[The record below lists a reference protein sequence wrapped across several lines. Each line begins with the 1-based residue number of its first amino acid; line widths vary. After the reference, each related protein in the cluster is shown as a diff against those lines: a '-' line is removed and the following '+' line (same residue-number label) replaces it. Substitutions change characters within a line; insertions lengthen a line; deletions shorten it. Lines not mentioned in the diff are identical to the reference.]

1 MKKTT
6 LLLLL
11 LPLACNII
19 SCSNDSTPETPVV
32 VVPTP
37 TPTPTPEVTDFKL
50 IAVPADPG
58 TGKKWEFQ
66 TDLSDDFLYGYSP
79 STTKTTFGD
88 GKWTNFYHNAWDGP
102 GLTKWKYE
110 NVTIVDGIL
119 RLITTRVDGETK
131 SYDYGGE
138 TLTGKAT
145 RLGAVVSNKQIVYP
159 VYIESRIKIANSVN
173 TSGAWMLSPDDTQEI
188 DFMEAWGGKAARNNV
203 AGGRQFSKT
212 IHLSHHIF
220 IRSPFQ
226 DYQPGDVTTWY
237 MDSAVGDWSDSY
249 HRYGVYWK
257 SPTELEYY
265 IDGKLVR
272 STNSLDTSG
281 SKDGIDPKNFTS
293 PTKEASTRTGLNKPM
308 DILFTMEDQ
317 NWRAGIGCTPTD
329 EEIKNIE
336 DHTMKIDWVRIFKPV
351 NK

>member
-1 MKKTT
+1 MKKAT

-11 LPLACNII
+11 LPLSISLI
-19 SCSNDSTPETPVV
+19 SCSNDSPEQAPIVITPP
-32 VVPTP
+32 
-37 TPTPTPEVTDFKL
+37 PTPEVTDYKL
-50 IAVPADPG
+50 IAVPADAG

-66 TDLSDDFLYGYSP
+66 TDMSDDFEYAYTTSN
-79 STTKTTFGD
+79 TKTTFGN
-88 GKWTNFYHNAWDGP
+88 GKWTNFYHNGWDGP

-119 RLITTRVDGETK
+119 KLITTRVDGETK
-131 SYDYGGE
+131 NYEYDGK

-188 DFMEAWGGKAARNNV
+188 DFMEAWGGKQARNNV
-203 AGGRQFSKT
+203 SGGRQFSKT
-212 IHLSHHIF
+212 IHISHHVF
-220 IRSPFQ
+220 IRSPFE
-226 DYQPGDVTTWY
+226 DYQPADAGSWY
-237 MDSAVGDWSDSY
+237 TDSKVGDWSDAY
-249 HRYGVYWK
+249 HLYGVYWK

-272 STNSLDTSG
+272 TMSGLDNG
-281 SKDGIDPKNFTS
+281 VYQDGIDPKNFTS
-293 PTKEASTRTGLNKPM
+293 PTKTAATRTGLNKPM

-329 EEIKNIE
+329 EEIK
-336 DHTMKIDWVRIFKPV
+336 DTDGHTMKIDWVRIFKPV